1 MRIAMFTN
9 NYKPYIGGV
18 PVSVEHL
25 AKALRERGH
34 TVYVFAPSYE
44 GQKEEPFV
52 IRYPSFPVKIVG
64 APVPNVLT
72 GLFLKKVQELE
83 IDIIHVHH
91 PALVGNVAL
100 FLKRRLRIPVVF
112 TYHTRYEEYLH
123 YVSVLEKIEKHTG
136 VIERYLRFFCDRCD
150 MLAAPTPGIWEY
162 LNEKGMKAPVGVLP
176 MGIPEGHFHPDREAA
191 DALRRKYAKTADYL
205 TLTVS
210 RLAKEKN
217 LMFQL
222 QGLARLKAALAKRG
236 RSFRHLMIGDGPDRE
251 ALQKE
256 AEALGLSGEIVL
268 VGNVANEEIRNYQ
281 AACDLF
287 LFTSKSET
295 QGIVLLEA
303 MAASNPVV
311 AVEASG
317 VCDLVRD
324 GENGALTPED
334 ADAWAAAAVRVLTD
348 TENFR
353 NMRRAARE
361 TAEEYSEAEVA
372 ARAELYYLNTCV
384 RASGAA
390 IPHRPNLLRKVPL
403 WH

>member
-150 MLAAPTPGIWEY
+150 MLAAPTPG
-162 LNEKGMKAPVGVLP
+162 
-176 MGIPEGHFHPDREAA
+176 
-191 DALRRKYAKTADYL
+191 
-205 TLTVS
+205 
-210 RLAKEKN
+210 
-217 LMFQL
+217 
-222 QGLARLKAALAKRG
+222 
-236 RSFRHLMIGDGPDRE
+236 
-251 ALQKE
+251 
-256 AEALGLSGEIVL
+256 SGNI
-268 VGNVANEEIRNYQ
+268 
-281 AACDLF
+281 
-287 LFTSKSET
+287 
-295 QGIVLLEA
+295 
-303 MAASNPVV
+303 
-311 AVEASG
+311 
-317 VCDLVRD
+317 
-324 GENGALTPED
+324 
-334 ADAWAAAAVRVLTD
+334 
-348 TENFR
+348 
-353 NMRRAARE
+353 
-361 TAEEYSEAEVA
+361 
-372 ARAELYYLNTCV
+372 
-384 RASGAA
+384 
-390 IPHRPNLLRKVPL
+390 
-403 WH
+403 